1 MALQCFTWTTEL
13 LGSLFNIICKD
24 EEDLAILGRLPDCLI
39 IDILS
44 RLPLDCLVRF
54 QRDCRDLRA
63 LISTHDFAITTTI
76 RKLHLRPELMINNK
90 RWEQPPTLQCSCQ
103 GVLLFADPMRPTY
116 YALNP
121 ITQEEVTIKHTPDP
135 GKSCALYFCPL
146 TRQFKLLYVQ
156 AQGSLCQYFVY
167 MFKTQTWR
175 KIHPSSTFNFLPYRN
190 SHAVVNGALHWIM
203 YSNLEQEGIPP
214 CANGIMVFRMD
225 KEELFAMPHPGS
237 VCTSKKVHTTM
248 TLLVKENC
256 LSFCH
261 LLVSEYAVDIWI
273 LEDYEMRAWNKR
285 YKVNLFD
292 KKSFPFSLPYILH
305 GSASIDVYW
314 WIMLINIQGGELL
327 FYLRDRG
334 LFSYNLDHNTVK
346 IFELPQPKELY
357 ACRTYIESLL
367 AIT

>member
-24 EEDLAILGRLPDCLI
+24 EEDLAEILGRLPDCLI

-63 LISTHDFAITTTI
+63 LISTHDFATVHLSRARPMLLIHDFVKSTKNGQQLYVFGTEHLNGKNVF

-121 ITQEEVTIKHTPDP
+121 ITQEKVTIKHTPDP

-175 KIHPSSTFNFLPYRN
+175 KIHPSSTL
-190 SHAVVNGALHWIM
+190 
-203 YSNLEQEGIPP
+203 
-214 CANGIMVFRMD
+214 
-225 KEELFAMPHPGS
+225 
-237 VCTSKKVHTTM
+237 T
-248 TLLVKENC
+248 
-256 LSFCH
+256 FCH
-261 LLVSEYAVDIWI
+261 IVTLTQL
-273 LEDYEMRAWNKR
+273 
-285 YKVNLFD
+285 
-292 KKSFPFSLPYILH
+292 
-305 GSASIDVYW
+305 
-314 WIMLINIQGGELL
+314 
-327 FYLRDRG
+327 
-334 LFSYNLDHNTVK
+334 
-346 IFELPQPKELY
+346 
-357 ACRTYIESLL
+357 
-367 AIT
+367 